1 MMSARRLPVLV
12 VCAVAGLLASVIRMD
27 GGVATRPLLAIA
39 GGPDSCTDDDR
50 IHRQGPTAGTE
61 AKVCQGSGP
70 VYIGAADGQ
79 RVRVT
84 GPTVTGPAQVN
95 AVVAAGDG
103 LMGY

>member
-1 MMSARRLPVLV
+1 MMSARLPVLV
-12 VCAVAGLLASVIRMD
+12 VCAVAGLLASVIRID
-27 GGVATRPLLAIA
+27 GGVATPPHLAIT

-50 IHRQGPTAGTE
+50 IHQQGATAGTT
-61 AKVCQGSGP
+61 AKVCQGTGP
-70 VYIGAADGQ
+70 VFIGAATGQ
-79 RVRVT
+79 SVMVT

>member
-12 VCAVAGLLASVIRMD
+12 VCAVAGLLASVMRMD

-39 GGPDSCTDDDR
+39 AGPDSCGDNDHV
-50 IHRQGPTAGTE
+50 HRQGATAGTS

-70 VYIGAADGQ
+70 VFIGAADGQ
-79 RVRVT
+79 RVTVT

>member
-12 VCAVAGLLASVIRMD
+12 VYALTAVLASVIHMD

-39 GGPDSCTDDDR
+39 GGPESCTDDDH
-50 IHRQGPTAGTE
+50 IHQQGATAGTT

-70 VYIGAADGQ
+70 VFIGAADGQ
-79 RVRVT
+79 RVMVT

>member
-27 GGVATRPLLAIA
+27 SGVATRPLLAIA
-39 GGPDSCTDDDR
+39 GGPDSCGDNGKLEE
-50 IHRQGPTAGTE
+50 QGATAGTN

-79 RVRVT
+79 RVRVV
-84 GPTVTGPAQVN
+84 GATVTGPAQVD
-95 AVVAAGDG
+95 AVVAAGDAI
-103 LMGY
+103 MGY

>member
-1 MMSARRLPVLV
+1 MMSARLPVLG
-12 VCAVAGLLASVIRMD
+12 VCAAAGLLASVIRID
-27 GGVATRPLLAIA
+27 GGVATPPPLAIA
-39 GGPDSCTDDDR
+39 AGPDSCGDNDR
-50 IHRQGPTAGTE
+50 VHRQGPTAGTE

-70 VYIGAADGQ
+70 VFIGAADGQ

-95 AVVAAGDG
+95 ALVAAGDG